1 MAKIIDDPKE
11 LTAATDKARVAK
23 SLHKSAVKLYGC
35 VYSKATPP
43 PRNKSEARAQIARM
57 AEKKKASLDALAEL

>member
-1 MAKIIDDPKE
+1 MAKIIHDPKE
-11 LTAATDKARVAK
+11 LAASANDKHVAK
-23 SLHKSAVKLYGC
+23 KLHKSVVKLYGC
-35 VYSKATPP
+35 VYSQVTPP